1 MRLVNRLGVLI
12 IALAILVPV
21 SVDLAGQ
28 EKGNP
33 KGERVDT
40 KNQHEKKDKNDKND
54 KNGKNDKN
62 DKNDKKDKRGKPIQS
77 VPEPATFLL
86 LGVGAGVAAAHKV
99 WPRRRSR
106 TKTSTS
112 TIS

>member
-40 KNQHEKKDKNDKND
+40 KNQHGKNDKND
-54 KNGKNDKN
+54 KNGKN

-99 WPRRRSR
+99 WLRRRSR

-112 TIS
+112 TTSTIS

>member
-40 KNQHEKKDKNDKND
+40 KNQHEKKD
-54 KNGKNDKN
+54 KNDKN

>member
-40 KNQHEKKDKNDKND
+40 KNQHEKNDKND
-54 KNGKNDKN
+54 KK
-62 DKNDKKDKRGKPIQS
+62 DKKDKRGKPIQS

-99 WPRRRSR
+99 WLRRRSR

-112 TIS
+112 TTSTIS

>member
-40 KNQHEKKDKNDKND
+40 KNQHEKKDKNDKN
-54 KNGKNDKN
+54 G
-62 DKNDKKDKRGKPIQS
+62 KNDKKDKRGKPIQS